1 MSGVLPRRSSSST
14 SVVRVGVCAGLV
26 GAAFLAA
33 AILSAAPFTARAQ
46 EAPPEEAMMK
56 EKALLSVPVGG
67 VEIGVEELLRD
78 IGTKYKM
85 VVAIDEALRGKKV
98 KFVNTADINFEML
111 RSVFSM
117 YGVEIIFEN
126 VGGSRI
132 MKVFLQRTL
141 PTAPFT
147 STPIFLQGEAL
158 PKTEQVVTSV
168 YQVRYADANQIHAAI
183 RGIMTRDPRRLG
195 NIIYVQRSEVL
206 IITDLTSNVEFFM
219 KIAQALD
226 QKLPEFT
233 YKIVQVQYALAD
245 ELAAL
250 VNALTRGLA
259 TSGGPPGA
267 VGIPGQPAQP
277 LGPGG
282 VGRPG
287 GVPGSEPQV
296 VADPRTNKVVILA
309 LPNDV
314 EAIERLLKELDVK
327 VDAPPR
333 HFHVVPL
340 LNANAE
346 EVAERLNALFSG
358 QTSTLTTGGRQ
369 GTRTTPQRGGTRG
382 GLSGGGLG
390 GGLGGTTGGLRG
402 STRTGFGQQPGL
414 SGQLGQQIPQTQ
426 PVSLAP
432 GAVGPGGRPLNPGEQ
447 LIETRI
453 VADPQ
458 TNSLLIQAAPDDFQ
472 EILRLLK
479 ELDKKR
485 LRVFI
490 EAQVWEISITDELR
504 FTVDYAITDDA
515 ATNREPNPTR
525 GQGFGSFGL
534 LAPTVDPANPDTI
547 QVLPNLTPPAPLS
560 QGGLIFALTKGGFD
574 QIPLILQALSTTGNS
589 NILTQPFAIVNDN
602 ESALFSTLE
611 SQPFR
616 VATAGTVAAFTGF
629 DNAEAISELSITPR
643 VSSGNTLTLDLSLTI
658 ESFTGASD
666 PVSGAPPPKN
676 GRLYQGIVT
685 VPNRQYIVFGG
696 LEKEREVE
704 SRRKIPFLGD
714 IPYIGYLFG
723 STIRQKERTRIYV
736 FVRPIIF
743 NEEDFASEIRA
754 SKWTRDSI
762 RTETILGLEYSL
774 PVIPDEV
781 LTAESGQLRSVLL
794 EALGGPTPP
803 FSDGGETKKARAA
816 AGSR

>member
-1 MSGVLPRRSSSST
+1 MSGELPRPSSSSA
-14 SVVRVGVCAGLV
+14 VRVGLCAGLV
-26 GAAFLAA
+26 GVAFLAA
-33 AILSAAPFTARAQ
+33 ALFAAMPHTARAQ
-46 EAPPEEAMMK
+46 EPPEDDLMK
-56 EKALLSVPVGG
+56 SKSLLSVPIGG

-98 KFVNTADINFEML
+98 KFVNTAEINFEML
-111 RSVFSM
+111 RSVLSM
-117 YGVEIIFEN
+117 YGVEVVFEQ

-147 STPIFLQGEAL
+147 STPFYKDLKDL
-158 PKTEQVVTSV
+158 PETEQVITAIF
-168 YQVRYADANQIHAAI
+168 QVRYADANQIHAAI

-206 IITDLTSNVEFFM
+206 IITDLTSNVQFFL

-245 ELAAL
+245 ELALL
-250 VNALTRGLA
+250 VNNLTRVQA
-259 TSGGPPGA
+259 AQGGQPGA
-267 VGIPGQPAQP
+267 VGIPGQPGGP
-277 LGPGG
+277 LGGG
-282 VGRPG
+282 IARPG

-346 EVAERLNALFSG
+346 EVAERLTALFTG
-358 QTSTLTTGGRQ
+358 QTSSTIGGRQ
-369 GTRTTPQRGGTRG
+369 TTRPTQRSGGRTG
-382 GLSGGGLG
+382 GLSGGGL

-414 SGQLGQQIPQTQ
+414 AGQLGGQLPGTQ
-426 PVSLAP
+426 PVTSIAP
-432 GAVGPGGRPLNPGEQ
+432 GALGPGGRPLNPGEQ

-490 EAQVWEISITDELR
+490 EAQVWEVSITDEFR
-504 FTVDYAITDDA
+504 FTVEYGLTDDA

-525 GQGFGSFGL
+525 GQGLANFGL
-534 LAPTVDPANPDTI
+534 LAPTIDPANPQTL
-547 QVLPNLTPPAPLS
+547 QLLPNLMPPAPLT

-574 QIPLILQALSTTGNS
+574 KIPLILQALSTAGNS

-629 DNAEAISELSITPR
+629 DNAEAISELAVTPR
-643 VSSGNTLTLDLSLTI
+643 VSSGDTLTLDISLTI

-666 PVSGAPPPKN
+666 PTTGAPPPKN

-704 SRRKIPFLGD
+704 SRRKIPFIGD
-714 IPYIGYLFG
+714 IPFLGYFFG
-723 STIRQKERTRIYV
+723 STIKQKERTRIYV

-762 RTETILGLEYSL
+762 RAETILGLEYSL

-781 LTAESGQLRSVLL
+781 LDAESGQTKSVLY

-803 FSDGGETKKARAA
+803 FADGVETRKARAA
-816 AGSR
+816 AGGR